1 MLPLLNAKR
10 VELLEHARLSAQL
23 VNLERRTSRGGRDSI
38 DHSPGG
44 HDDIA
49 NAVAGVLV
57 MLDLDRRASLVNQS
71 DVLSDGAGVP
81 LPTHAECVI
90 AVLAADAR
98 GMIAVVYGARTRTKP
113 PVLLITDFDVE
124 PIRQGL
130 FAAIAD
136 RLDALAMRSHARMAF
151 VYAPPGMRR
160 HAVPAAT
167 GGFDVQEI
175 PQELIDEEPLI
186 SGREPRCKQ
195 SGKDLCGR
203 RGEVIDGAFPR
214 IA

>member
-1 MLPLLNAKR
+1 
-10 VELLEHARLSAQL
+10 
-23 VNLERRTSRGGRDSI
+23 
-38 DHSPGG
+38 
-44 HDDIA
+44 
-49 NAVAGVLV
+49 

-71 DVLSDGAGVP
+71 DVLADGAGVP
-81 LPTHAECVI
+81 LPTQAECVI

-98 GMIAVVYGARTRTKP
+98 GNIAAVFGARTRTKP
-113 PVLLITDFDVE
+113 PSLLITDFAVE

-136 RLDALAMRSHARMAF
+136 RLDALAMSSHARMAF

-186 SGREPRCKQ
+186 SAASLVANNQVKICVDVAEKSLTAPFLGSLNFRSSEKADDP
-195 SGKDLCGR
+195 LR
-203 RGEVIDGAFPR
+203 RAAVLM
-214 IA
+214 IAMALDDEA